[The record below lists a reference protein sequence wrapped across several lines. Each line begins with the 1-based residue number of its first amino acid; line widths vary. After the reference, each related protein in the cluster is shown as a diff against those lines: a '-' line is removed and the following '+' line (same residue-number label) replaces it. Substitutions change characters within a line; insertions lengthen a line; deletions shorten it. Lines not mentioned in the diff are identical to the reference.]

1 MNRKQKLGNVL
12 IISSRKRMLSEFQ
25 SYLHSVLGEYLTF
38 NTLLREQATDP
49 SLFRGYQCVLFPSVR
64 AMETFPL
71 TLDSSI
77 LQLPCDRVFN
87 HMFLDKIIQ
96 IPPHERVYLVN
107 DDKYSTL
114 AIISQL
120 EECGITQY
128 DFVPFYPGCKDTE
141 SDIQFAITAGEPQL
155 VPSRIPNVLDIGNRI
170 IDIST
175 ILQLCEYFNIPLQTV
190 NRVSRNYV
198 NQILHTVKTS
208 ETYYTN
214 YVQTE
219 QLMQVILFSL
229 PIGICLFG
237 ADGRIQFMN
246 AKFAHAF
253 SLPSSNFEGQPF
265 SECLPP
271 AYADTAFD
279 RNGDWTILLSD
290 QKTQITLSVLSM
302 VFPDTEPVFLAFLPE
317 SRSMEM
323 SVSKDEKTEESTFF
337 ASSRTF
343 SLSLSH
349 ADSVQNLMAQARHL
363 ALFDF
368 PILIQGES
376 GTQRRTLARAIHN
389 FSRRHHYPF
398 SVLHSPGNDLT
409 EASLLRLLAE
419 TNHGTLVLSQVD
431 RFPLS
436 IQDLLVNVLTNVHG
450 NFFSAP
456 ETRRFDVRIIA
467 IADDNL
473 YKKVEKGTFLR
484 ELFHLLSAS
493 ELQTVPI
500 RRRREDIP
508 DLLNYFL
515 LQFFHNTDMTCDR
528 IFSEGLLRFLKEY
541 AYPGNIHELYNLSC
555 SLFTRY
561 SSHKLQLSDLPTYLR
576 SRQML
581 TFPSPPFN
589 IRFFLSYRRIRK
601 QAAWQSKTDWPTEKP
616 LYPKRLCAPYSES
629 FLPPVISSC
638 TGQKADVKFPSWGVW
653 FWKNNLFQK
662 SRCFQ
667 KFGKAAVSGS
677 VQASFFLCG
686 YHRVQDRFLHSLC
699 RCFKCLVDFFFF
711 YPGARFHLTCTLCVY
726 AVCCCKS
733 DHDFTASVA
742 GVGSCSGDSDS
753 TAADNPVQLPLRYRK
768 VCCQNRHNRSPVF
781 GAASAFFLP
790 DPLQNLLSCRFS
802 TNFQISGC
810 SEI

>member
-1 MNRKQKLGNVL
+1 MPYLFLQPLCLIGIIDVMRHYVKAFFLIFSFLFCLFAFRLFIFVKNDIIILIFNPLSLFSRKRGPFMNRTQKLGNVL

-25 SYLHSVLGEYLTF
+25 SYLHSVLGKYLTF

-120 EECGITQY
+120 EECGVTQY

-317 SRSMEM
+317 SRSTEM
-323 SVSKDEKTEESTFF
+323 SVPKDEKTEESTFF

-576 SRQML
+576 SRQM
-581 TFPSPPFN
+581 
-589 IRFFLSYRRIRK
+589 
-601 QAAWQSKTDWPTEKP
+601 
-616 LYPKRLCAPYSES
+616 
-629 FLPPVISSC
+629 
-638 TGQKADVKFPSWGVW
+638 ADVSLTDLQYQVLSFVSTHPKAGRLAI
-653 FWKNNLFQK
+653 KNGLADGETFV
-662 SRCFQ
+662 SE
-667 KFGKAAVSGS
+667 AALRTVLGELSS
-677 VQASFFLCG
+677 AG
-686 YHRVQDRFLHSLC
+686 YLIVHRTKGGC
-699 RCFKCLVDFFFF
+699 E
-711 YPGARFHLTCTLCVY
+711 
-726 AVCCCKS
+726 
-733 DHDFTASVA
+733 
-742 GVGSCSGDSDS
+742 
-753 TAADNPVQLPLRYRK
+753 
-768 VCCQNRHNRSPVF
+768 
-781 GAASAFFLP
+781 
-790 DPLQNLLSCRFS
+790 
-802 TNFQISGC
+802 ISELGRMVL
-810 SEI
+810 EK

>member
-1 MNRKQKLGNVL
+1 MRHYVKAFFLIFSFLFCLFAFGLFIFVKNDIIILIFNPLPLFSRKRGPFMNRKQKLGNVL

-25 SYLHSVLGEYLTF
+25 SYLHSVPGEYLTF

-49 SLFRGYQCVLFPSVR
+49 SLFRGYQCVLFPTVR

-302 VFPDTEPVFLAFLPE
+302 VFPDTEPVFLAFLPDG
-317 SRSMEM
+317 RSTEM
-323 SVSKDEKTEESTFF
+323 SVPKDEKTEESTFF

-493 ELQTVPI
+493 ELQTVPL

-576 SRQML
+576 SRQM
-581 TFPSPPFN
+581 
-589 IRFFLSYRRIRK
+589 
-601 QAAWQSKTDWPTEKP
+601 
-616 LYPKRLCAPYSES
+616 
-629 FLPPVISSC
+629 
-638 TGQKADVKFPSWGVW
+638 ADVSLTDLQYQVLSFVSTHPKAGRLAI
-653 FWKNNLFQK
+653 KNGLADGETFV
-662 SRCFQ
+662 SE
-667 KFGKAAVSGS
+667 AALRTVLGELSS
-677 VQASFFLCG
+677 AG
-686 YHRVQDRFLHSLC
+686 YLIVHRTKGGC
-699 RCFKCLVDFFFF
+699 E
-711 YPGARFHLTCTLCVY
+711 
-726 AVCCCKS
+726 
-733 DHDFTASVA
+733 
-742 GVGSCSGDSDS
+742 
-753 TAADNPVQLPLRYRK
+753 
-768 VCCQNRHNRSPVF
+768 
-781 GAASAFFLP
+781 
-790 DPLQNLLSCRFS
+790 
-802 TNFQISGC
+802 ISELGRMVL
-810 SEI
+810 EK

>member
-1 MNRKQKLGNVL
+1 MRHYVKAFFLIFSFLFCLFAFRLFIFVKNDIIILIFNPLSLFSRKRGPFMNRTQKLGNVL

-49 SLFRGYQCVLFPSVR
+49 SLFRGYQCVLFPTAR

-114 AIISQL
+114 AIISQF

-317 SRSMEM
+317 SRSTEM
-323 SVSKDEKTEESTFF
+323 SVPKDEKTEESTFF

-349 ADSVQNLMAQARHL
+349 ADSVQNLTAQARHL

-456 ETRRFDVRIIA
+456 EPRRFDVRIIA

-493 ELQTVPI
+493 ELQTVPL

-576 SRQML
+576 SRQM
-581 TFPSPPFN
+581 
-589 IRFFLSYRRIRK
+589 
-601 QAAWQSKTDWPTEKP
+601 
-616 LYPKRLCAPYSES
+616 
-629 FLPPVISSC
+629 
-638 TGQKADVKFPSWGVW
+638 ADVSLTDLQYQVLSFVSTHPKAGRLAI
-653 FWKNNLFQK
+653 KNGLADGETFV
-662 SRCFQ
+662 SE
-667 KFGKAAVSGS
+667 AALRTVLGELSS
-677 VQASFFLCG
+677 AG
-686 YHRVQDRFLHSLC
+686 YLIVHRTKGGC
-699 RCFKCLVDFFFF
+699 E
-711 YPGARFHLTCTLCVY
+711 
-726 AVCCCKS
+726 
-733 DHDFTASVA
+733 
-742 GVGSCSGDSDS
+742 
-753 TAADNPVQLPLRYRK
+753 
-768 VCCQNRHNRSPVF
+768 
-781 GAASAFFLP
+781 
-790 DPLQNLLSCRFS
+790 
-802 TNFQISGC
+802 ISELGRMVL
-810 SEI
+810 EK

>member
-1 MNRKQKLGNVL
+1 MPYLFLQPLCLIGIIDVMRHYVKAFFLIFSFLFCLFAFRLFIFVKNDIIILIFNPLSLFSRKRGPFMNRTQKLGNVL

-120 EECGITQY
+120 EECGVTQY

-302 VFPDTEPVFLAFLPE
+302 VFPDTEPVFLAFLPDG
-317 SRSMEM
+317 RSTEM
-323 SVSKDEKTEESTFF
+323 SVPKDEKTEESTFF

-493 ELQTVPI
+493 ELQTVPL

-576 SRQML
+576 SRQM
-581 TFPSPPFN
+581 
-589 IRFFLSYRRIRK
+589 
-601 QAAWQSKTDWPTEKP
+601 
-616 LYPKRLCAPYSES
+616 
-629 FLPPVISSC
+629 
-638 TGQKADVKFPSWGVW
+638 ADVSLTDLQYQVLSFVSTHPKAGRLAI
-653 FWKNNLFQK
+653 KNGLADGETFV
-662 SRCFQ
+662 SE
-667 KFGKAAVSGS
+667 AALRTVLGELSS
-677 VQASFFLCG
+677 AG
-686 YHRVQDRFLHSLC
+686 YLIVHRTKGGC
-699 RCFKCLVDFFFF
+699 E
-711 YPGARFHLTCTLCVY
+711 
-726 AVCCCKS
+726 
-733 DHDFTASVA
+733 
-742 GVGSCSGDSDS
+742 
-753 TAADNPVQLPLRYRK
+753 
-768 VCCQNRHNRSPVF
+768 
-781 GAASAFFLP
+781 
-790 DPLQNLLSCRFS
+790 
-802 TNFQISGC
+802 ISELGRMVL
-810 SEI
+810 EK

>member
-1 MNRKQKLGNVL
+1 MRHYVKAFFLIFSFLFCLFAFRLFIFVKNDIIILIFNPLPLFSRKRGPFMNRKQKLGNVL

-49 SLFRGYQCVLFPSVR
+49 SLFRGYQCVLFPTAR

-114 AIISQL
+114 AIISQF

-237 ADGRIQFMN
+237 ADGLIQFMN

-265 SECLPP
+265 SECLPS

-279 RNGDWTILLSD
+279 RNGDWTLLLSD

-302 VFPDTEPVFLAFLPE
+302 VFPDTEPVFLAFLPDG
-317 SRSMEM
+317 RSTEM

-436 IQDLLVNVLTNVHG
+436 IQDLLVNILTNVHG

-576 SRQML
+576 SRQM
-581 TFPSPPFN
+581 
-589 IRFFLSYRRIRK
+589 
-601 QAAWQSKTDWPTEKP
+601 
-616 LYPKRLCAPYSES
+616 
-629 FLPPVISSC
+629 
-638 TGQKADVKFPSWGVW
+638 ADVSLTNLQYRVLSFVSTHPKAGRLAI
-653 FWKNNLFQK
+653 KNGLADGETFV
-662 SRCFQ
+662 SE
-667 KFGKAAVSGS
+667 AALRTVLGELSS
-677 VQASFFLCG
+677 AG
-686 YHRVQDRFLHSLC
+686 YLIVHRTKGGC
-699 RCFKCLVDFFFF
+699 E
-711 YPGARFHLTCTLCVY
+711 
-726 AVCCCKS
+726 
-733 DHDFTASVA
+733 
-742 GVGSCSGDSDS
+742 
-753 TAADNPVQLPLRYRK
+753 
-768 VCCQNRHNRSPVF
+768 
-781 GAASAFFLP
+781 
-790 DPLQNLLSCRFS
+790 
-802 TNFQISGC
+802 ISELGRMVL
-810 SEI
+810 EK

>member
-1 MNRKQKLGNVL
+1 MNRTQKLGNVL

-317 SRSMEM
+317 SRSTEM
-323 SVSKDEKTEESTFF
+323 SVPKDEKTEESTFF

-493 ELQTVPI
+493 ELQTVPL

-561 SSHKLQLSDLPTYLR
+561 SSHKLQLSDLQRTSAPAR
-576 SRQML
+576 WL
-581 TFPSPPFN
+581 TFPSPTFN

-711 YPGARFHLTCTLCVY
+711 YPAHASTSHVLFVSTRF
-726 AVCCCKS
+726 AV
-733 DHDFTASVA
+733 V
-742 GVGSCSGDSDS
+742 
-753 TAADNPVQLPLRYRK
+753 NPIMISPLPW
-768 VCCQNRHNRSPVF
+768 PV
-781 GAASAFFLP
+781 
-790 DPLQNLLSCRFS
+790 
-802 TNFQISGC
+802 
-810 SEI
+810 

>member
-1 MNRKQKLGNVL
+1 MNRTQKLGNVL

-49 SLFRGYQCVLFPSVR
+49 SLFRGYQCVLFPTAR
-64 AMETFPL
+64 AMENFPL
-71 TLDSSI
+71 TIDPSI

-107 DDKYSTL
+107 DDRYSTL

-120 EECGITQY
+120 EECGVTQY

-246 AKFAHAF
+246 TKFAHAF

-265 SECLPP
+265 SECFPP

-317 SRSMEM
+317 GRSTEM
-323 SVSKDEKTEESTFF
+323 SVPKDEKTEESTFF

-493 ELQTVPI
+493 ELQTVPL

-528 IFSEGLLRFLKEY
+528 IFSEGLLRFLNEY

-555 SLFTRY
+555 SLFTQGTAAISCSFPICRRT
-561 SSHKLQLSDLPTYLR
+561 SAPAR
-576 SRQML
+576 WL
-581 TFPSPPFN
+581 TFPSPTFN

-638 TGQKADVKFPSWGVW
+638 TAQRADAKSLNWGVW
-653 FWKNNLFQK
+653 VLEK
-662 SRCFQ
+662 
-667 KFGKAAVSGS
+667 
-677 VQASFFLCG
+677 
-686 YHRVQDRFLHSLC
+686 
-699 RCFKCLVDFFFF
+699 
-711 YPGARFHLTCTLCVY
+711 
-726 AVCCCKS
+726 
-733 DHDFTASVA
+733 
-742 GVGSCSGDSDS
+742 
-753 TAADNPVQLPLRYRK
+753 
-768 VCCQNRHNRSPVF
+768 
-781 GAASAFFLP
+781 
-790 DPLQNLLSCRFS
+790 
-802 TNFQISGC
+802 
-810 SEI
+810 

>member
-1 MNRKQKLGNVL
+1 MRHYVKAFFLIFSFLFCLFAFRLFIFVKNDIIILIFNPLSLFSRKRGPFMNRTQKLGNVL

-49 SLFRGYQCVLFPSVR
+49 SLFRGYQCVLFPTAR

-114 AIISQL
+114 AIISQF

-237 ADGRIQFMN
+237 ADGLIQFMN

-265 SECLPP
+265 SECLPS

-279 RNGDWTILLSD
+279 RNGDWTLLLSD

-576 SRQML
+576 SRQM
-581 TFPSPPFN
+581 
-589 IRFFLSYRRIRK
+589 
-601 QAAWQSKTDWPTEKP
+601 
-616 LYPKRLCAPYSES
+616 
-629 FLPPVISSC
+629 
-638 TGQKADVKFPSWGVW
+638 ADVSLTDLQYQVLSFVSTHPKAGRLAI
-653 FWKNNLFQK
+653 KNGLADGETFV
-662 SRCFQ
+662 SE
-667 KFGKAAVSGS
+667 AALRTVLGELSS
-677 VQASFFLCG
+677 AG
-686 YHRVQDRFLHSLC
+686 YLIVHRTKGGC
-699 RCFKCLVDFFFF
+699 E
-711 YPGARFHLTCTLCVY
+711 
-726 AVCCCKS
+726 
-733 DHDFTASVA
+733 
-742 GVGSCSGDSDS
+742 
-753 TAADNPVQLPLRYRK
+753 
-768 VCCQNRHNRSPVF
+768 
-781 GAASAFFLP
+781 
-790 DPLQNLLSCRFS
+790 
-802 TNFQISGC
+802 ISELGRMVL
-810 SEI
+810 EK

>member
-1 MNRKQKLGNVL
+1 MPYLFLQPLCLIGIIDVMRHYVKAFFLIFSFLFCLFAFRLFIFVKNDIIILIFNPLSLFSRKRGPFMNRTQKLGNVL

-49 SLFRGYQCVLFPSVR
+49 SLFRGYQCVLFPTAR

-114 AIISQL
+114 AIISQF

-237 ADGRIQFMN
+237 ADGLIQFMN

-265 SECLPP
+265 SECLPS

-302 VFPDTEPVFLAFLPE
+302 VFPDTEPVFLAFLPDG
-317 SRSMEM
+317 RSTEM

-337 ASSRTF
+337 ASSRT
-343 SLSLSH
+343 LSLSH

-493 ELQTVPI
+493 ELQTVPL

-576 SRQML
+576 SRQM
-581 TFPSPPFN
+581 
-589 IRFFLSYRRIRK
+589 
-601 QAAWQSKTDWPTEKP
+601 
-616 LYPKRLCAPYSES
+616 
-629 FLPPVISSC
+629 
-638 TGQKADVKFPSWGVW
+638 ADVSLTDLQYQVLSFVSTHPKAGRLAI
-653 FWKNNLFQK
+653 KNGLADGETFV
-662 SRCFQ
+662 SE
-667 KFGKAAVSGS
+667 AALRTVLGELSS
-677 VQASFFLCG
+677 AG
-686 YHRVQDRFLHSLC
+686 YLIVHRTKGGC
-699 RCFKCLVDFFFF
+699 E
-711 YPGARFHLTCTLCVY
+711 
-726 AVCCCKS
+726 
-733 DHDFTASVA
+733 
-742 GVGSCSGDSDS
+742 
-753 TAADNPVQLPLRYRK
+753 
-768 VCCQNRHNRSPVF
+768 
-781 GAASAFFLP
+781 
-790 DPLQNLLSCRFS
+790 
-802 TNFQISGC
+802 ISELGRMVL
-810 SEI
+810 EK

>member
-1 MNRKQKLGNVL
+1 
-12 IISSRKRMLSEFQ
+12 
-25 SYLHSVLGEYLTF
+25 
-38 NTLLREQATDP
+38 
-49 SLFRGYQCVLFPSVR
+49 
-64 AMETFPL
+64 METFPL

-302 VFPDTEPVFLAFLPE
+302 VF
-317 SRSMEM
+317 RI
-323 SVSKDEKTEESTFF
+323 
-337 ASSRTF
+337 
-343 SLSLSH
+343 
-349 ADSVQNLMAQARHL
+349 QNLFFLRFFPRADPRKCRYRKTKKRKK
-363 ALFDF
+363 ALF
-368 PILIQGES
+368 L
-376 GTQRRTLARAIHN
+376 
-389 FSRRHHYPF
+389 
-398 SVLHSPGNDLT
+398 
-409 EASLLRLLAE
+409 
-419 TNHGTLVLSQVD
+419 
-431 RFPLS
+431 
-436 IQDLLVNVLTNVHG
+436 
-450 NFFSAP
+450 
-456 ETRRFDVRIIA
+456 
-467 IADDNL
+467 
-473 YKKVEKGTFLR
+473 
-484 ELFHLLSAS
+484 
-493 ELQTVPI
+493 
-500 RRRREDIP
+500 
-508 DLLNYFL
+508 
-515 LQFFHNTDMTCDR
+515 
-528 IFSEGLLRFLKEY
+528 
-541 AYPGNIHELYNLSC
+541 
-555 SLFTRY
+555 
-561 SSHKLQLSDLPTYLR
+561 
-576 SRQML
+576 
-581 TFPSPPFN
+581 
-589 IRFFLSYRRIRK
+589 
-601 QAAWQSKTDWPTEKP
+601 
-616 LYPKRLCAPYSES
+616 
-629 FLPPVISSC
+629 LPPVP
-638 TGQKADVKFPSWGVW
+638 FP
-653 FWKNNLFQK
+653 FPCPTQIP
-662 SRCFQ
+662 SR
-667 KFGKAAVSGS
+667 
-677 VQASFFLCG
+677 
-686 YHRVQDRFLHSLC
+686 
-699 RCFKCLVDFFFF
+699 
-711 YPGARFHLTCTLCVY
+711 T
-726 AVCCCKS
+726 
-733 DHDFTASVA
+733 
-742 GVGSCSGDSDS
+742 
-753 TAADNPVQLPLRYRK
+753 
-768 VCCQNRHNRSPVF
+768 
-781 GAASAFFLP
+781 
-790 DPLQNLLSCRFS
+790 
-802 TNFQISGC
+802 
-810 SEI
+810 

>member
-1 MNRKQKLGNVL
+1 MRHYVKAFFLIFSFLFCLFAFRLFIFVKNDIIILIFNPLPLFSRKRGPFMNRKQKLGNVL

-49 SLFRGYQCVLFPSVR
+49 SLFRGYQCVLFPTAR

-114 AIISQL
+114 AIISQF

-237 ADGRIQFMN
+237 ADGLIQFMN

-265 SECLPP
+265 SECLPS

-279 RNGDWTILLSD
+279 RNGDWTLLLSD

-349 ADSVQNLMAQARHL
+349 ADSVQNLTAQARHL

-493 ELQTVPI
+493 ELQTVPL

-576 SRQML
+576 SRQM
-581 TFPSPPFN
+581 
-589 IRFFLSYRRIRK
+589 
-601 QAAWQSKTDWPTEKP
+601 
-616 LYPKRLCAPYSES
+616 
-629 FLPPVISSC
+629 
-638 TGQKADVKFPSWGVW
+638 ADVSLTDLQYQVLSFVSTHPKAGRLAI
-653 FWKNNLFQK
+653 KNGLADGETFV
-662 SRCFQ
+662 SE
-667 KFGKAAVSGS
+667 AALRTVLGELSS
-677 VQASFFLCG
+677 AG
-686 YHRVQDRFLHSLC
+686 YLIVHRTKGGC
-699 RCFKCLVDFFFF
+699 E
-711 YPGARFHLTCTLCVY
+711 
-726 AVCCCKS
+726 
-733 DHDFTASVA
+733 
-742 GVGSCSGDSDS
+742 
-753 TAADNPVQLPLRYRK
+753 
-768 VCCQNRHNRSPVF
+768 
-781 GAASAFFLP
+781 
-790 DPLQNLLSCRFS
+790 
-802 TNFQISGC
+802 ISELGRMVL
-810 SEI
+810 EK

>member
-1 MNRKQKLGNVL
+1 MPYLFFTAPLLNRIIDVMRHYVKAFFLFFSFLFCIFAFRLFIFVKNGIIILIFNPLPLFSRKRGSFMNRTQKLGNVL

-49 SLFRGYQCVLFPSVR
+49 SLFRGYQCVLFPTAR
-64 AMETFPL
+64 ALETFPL
-71 TLDSSI
+71 TIDSSI
-77 LQLPCDRVFN
+77 LQLACDRVFN

-114 AIISQL
+114 DIISQL

-229 PIGICLFG
+229 PVGVCLFG

-302 VFPDTEPVFLAFLPE
+302 VFPDAEPVFLAFLPGG
-317 SRSMEM
+317 RSTEAPAAEE
-323 SVSKDEKTEESTFF
+323 EKTEESTFF

-349 ADSVQNLMAQARHL
+349 ADSVQNLMTQVRHL

-376 GTQRRTLARAIHN
+376 GTQRRTLARVIHN

-431 RFPLS
+431 RFPLA
-436 IQDLLVNVLTNVHG
+436 IQDLLVNVLTNVYG

-456 ETRRFDVRIIA
+456 ETHRFDVRIIA

-515 LQFFHNTDMTCDR
+515 LQFFHNSDMTCDR

-555 SLFTRY
+555 SLFTRHN
-561 SSHKLQLSDLPTYLR
+561 SHKLQLSDLPTYLR
-576 SRQML
+576 SRQM
-581 TFPSPPFN
+581 
-589 IRFFLSYRRIRK
+589 
-601 QAAWQSKTDWPTEKP
+601 
-616 LYPKRLCAPYSES
+616 
-629 FLPPVISSC
+629 
-638 TGQKADVKFPSWGVW
+638 ADVSLTDLQYQVLSFVSTHPKAGRLAI
-653 FWKNNLFQK
+653 KNGLADGETFV
-662 SRCFQ
+662 SE
-667 KFGKAAVSGS
+667 AALRTVLGELSS
-677 VQASFFLCG
+677 AG
-686 YHRVQDRFLHSLC
+686 YLIVHRTKGGC
-699 RCFKCLVDFFFF
+699 E
-711 YPGARFHLTCTLCVY
+711 
-726 AVCCCKS
+726 
-733 DHDFTASVA
+733 
-742 GVGSCSGDSDS
+742 
-753 TAADNPVQLPLRYRK
+753 
-768 VCCQNRHNRSPVF
+768 
-781 GAASAFFLP
+781 
-790 DPLQNLLSCRFS
+790 
-802 TNFQISGC
+802 ISEQGRMVL
-810 SEI
+810 EK

>member
-1 MNRKQKLGNVL
+1 
-12 IISSRKRMLSEFQ
+12 
-25 SYLHSVLGEYLTF
+25 
-38 NTLLREQATDP
+38 
-49 SLFRGYQCVLFPSVR
+49 
-64 AMETFPL
+64 METFPL

-114 AIISQL
+114 AIISQF

-237 ADGRIQFMN
+237 ADGLIQFMN

-265 SECLPP
+265 SECLPS

-279 RNGDWTILLSD
+279 RNGDWTLLLSD

-302 VFPDTEPVFLAFLPE
+302 VFPDTEPVFLAFLPDG
-317 SRSMEM
+317 RSTEM

-436 IQDLLVNVLTNVHG
+436 IQDLLVNILTNVHG

-576 SRQML
+576 SRQMADVSL
-581 TFPSPPFN
+581 TN
-589 IRFFLSYRRIRK
+589 LQYQVLSFVSTHPK

-653 FWKNNLFQK
+653 FWKNNLFRNPGI
-662 SRCFQ
+662 SRNSARLRYLAPSRPLFS
-667 KFGKAAVSGS
+667 FAVTIEFRI
-677 VQASFFLCG
+677 AS
-686 YHRVQDRFLHSLC
+686 S
-699 RCFKCLVDFFFF
+699 
-711 YPGARFHLTCTLCVY
+711 
-726 AVCCCKS
+726 
-733 DHDFTASVA
+733 TASA
-742 GVGSCSGDSDS
+742 
-753 TAADNPVQLPLRYRK
+753 
-768 VCCQNRHNRSPVF
+768 
-781 GAASAFFLP
+781 AASNASLIFSSFIRAHTSTSHVLFVSTRFAVVNPIMISPLP
-790 DPLQNLLSCRFS
+790 WPV
-802 TNFQISGC
+802 
-810 SEI
+810 

>member
-1 MNRKQKLGNVL
+1 MPYLFLQPLCLICIIDVMRHYVKAFFLFFSFLFCIFAFRLFIFVKNGIIILIFNPLPLFSRKRGPFMNRTQKLGNVL

-49 SLFRGYQCVLFPSVR
+49 SLFRGYQCVLFPTAR

-246 AKFAHAF
+246 TKFAHAF

-271 AYADTAFD
+271 AYANTAFD

-302 VFPDTEPVFLAFLPE
+302 VFPDTEPVFLAFLPGG
-317 SRSMEM
+317 RSTEAPAA
-323 SVSKDEKTEESTFF
+323 KEEKTEESTFF

-349 ADSVQNLMAQARHL
+349 ADSVQNLMTQTRHL

-436 IQDLLVNVLTNVHG
+436 IQDLLINVLTNVHG

-493 ELQTVPI
+493 ELQTVPL

-576 SRQML
+576 SRQM
-581 TFPSPPFN
+581 
-589 IRFFLSYRRIRK
+589 
-601 QAAWQSKTDWPTEKP
+601 
-616 LYPKRLCAPYSES
+616 
-629 FLPPVISSC
+629 
-638 TGQKADVKFPSWGVW
+638 ADVSLTDLQYQVLSFVSTHPKAGRLAI
-653 FWKNNLFQK
+653 KNGLAD
-662 SRCFQ
+662 
-667 KFGKAAVSGS
+667 GKTFVSEAALRTVLGELSS
-677 VQASFFLCG
+677 AG
-686 YHRVQDRFLHSLC
+686 YLIVHRTKGGC
-699 RCFKCLVDFFFF
+699 E
-711 YPGARFHLTCTLCVY
+711 
-726 AVCCCKS
+726 
-733 DHDFTASVA
+733 
-742 GVGSCSGDSDS
+742 
-753 TAADNPVQLPLRYRK
+753 
-768 VCCQNRHNRSPVF
+768 
-781 GAASAFFLP
+781 
-790 DPLQNLLSCRFS
+790 
-802 TNFQISGC
+802 ISELGRMVL
-810 SEI
+810 EK

>member
-1 MNRKQKLGNVL
+1 
-12 IISSRKRMLSEFQ
+12 
-25 SYLHSVLGEYLTF
+25 
-38 NTLLREQATDP
+38 
-49 SLFRGYQCVLFPSVR
+49 
-64 AMETFPL
+64 
-71 TLDSSI
+71 
-77 LQLPCDRVFN
+77 
-87 HMFLDKIIQ
+87 
-96 IPPHERVYLVN
+96 
-107 DDKYSTL
+107 
-114 AIISQL
+114 
-120 EECGITQY
+120 
-128 DFVPFYPGCKDTE
+128 
-141 SDIQFAITAGEPQL
+141 
-155 VPSRIPNVLDIGNRI
+155 
-170 IDIST
+170 
-175 ILQLCEYFNIPLQTV
+175 
-190 NRVSRNYV
+190 
-198 NQILHTVKTS
+198 
-208 ETYYTN
+208 
-214 YVQTE
+214 
-219 QLMQVILFSL
+219 MQVILFSL

-317 SRSMEM
+317 GRSTEM
-323 SVSKDEKTEESTFF
+323 SVPKDEKTEESTFF

-493 ELQTVPI
+493 ELQTVPL

-576 SRQML
+576 SRQM
-581 TFPSPPFN
+581 
-589 IRFFLSYRRIRK
+589 
-601 QAAWQSKTDWPTEKP
+601 
-616 LYPKRLCAPYSES
+616 
-629 FLPPVISSC
+629 
-638 TGQKADVKFPSWGVW
+638 ADVSLTDLQYQVLSFVSTHPKAGRLAI
-653 FWKNNLFQK
+653 KNGLADGETFV
-662 SRCFQ
+662 SE
-667 KFGKAAVSGS
+667 AALRTVLGELSS
-677 VQASFFLCG
+677 AG
-686 YHRVQDRFLHSLC
+686 YLIVHRTKGGC
-699 RCFKCLVDFFFF
+699 E
-711 YPGARFHLTCTLCVY
+711 
-726 AVCCCKS
+726 
-733 DHDFTASVA
+733 
-742 GVGSCSGDSDS
+742 
-753 TAADNPVQLPLRYRK
+753 
-768 VCCQNRHNRSPVF
+768 
-781 GAASAFFLP
+781 
-790 DPLQNLLSCRFS
+790 
-802 TNFQISGC
+802 ISELGRMVL
-810 SEI
+810 EK

>member
-1 MNRKQKLGNVL
+1 MRHYVKAFFLIFSFLFCLFAFRLFIFVKNDIIILIFNPLSLFSRKRGPFMNRTQKLGNVL

-49 SLFRGYQCVLFPSVR
+49 SLFRGYQCVLFPTAR

-114 AIISQL
+114 AIISQF

-229 PIGICLFG
+229 P
-237 ADGRIQFMN
+237 
-246 AKFAHAF
+246 
-253 SLPSSNFEGQPF
+253 SSNFEGQPF
-265 SECLPP
+265 SECLPS

-302 VFPDTEPVFLAFLPE
+302 VFPDTEPVFLAFLPDG
-317 SRSMEM
+317 RSTEM

-576 SRQML
+576 SRQM
-581 TFPSPPFN
+581 
-589 IRFFLSYRRIRK
+589 
-601 QAAWQSKTDWPTEKP
+601 
-616 LYPKRLCAPYSES
+616 
-629 FLPPVISSC
+629 
-638 TGQKADVKFPSWGVW
+638 ADVSLTDLQYQVLSFVSTHPKAGRLAI
-653 FWKNNLFQK
+653 KNGLADGETFV
-662 SRCFQ
+662 SE
-667 KFGKAAVSGS
+667 AALRTVLGELSS
-677 VQASFFLCG
+677 AG
-686 YHRVQDRFLHSLC
+686 YLIVHRTKGGC
-699 RCFKCLVDFFFF
+699 E
-711 YPGARFHLTCTLCVY
+711 
-726 AVCCCKS
+726 
-733 DHDFTASVA
+733 
-742 GVGSCSGDSDS
+742 
-753 TAADNPVQLPLRYRK
+753 
-768 VCCQNRHNRSPVF
+768 
-781 GAASAFFLP
+781 
-790 DPLQNLLSCRFS
+790 
-802 TNFQISGC
+802 ISELGRMVL
-810 SEI
+810 EK